1 MKNWDFKVKRN
12 PIEYRKLLKLKTQLG
27 IPVDKRSCHT
37 MVMKDG
43 KFIEGHV
50 PAEGIKALINS
61 KAKGVYSPH
70 GFRSASGD
78 FEKVYEL
85 IE

>member
-1 MKNWDFKVKRN
+1 LKNWDFKVKRN